1 MLFPEVLYH
10 ADAIAWAAI
19 EVNVQENP
27 TLVVELHAVLQIEN
41 EHCVRGFDLEKPF
54 IEPPD

>member
-19 EVNVQENP
+19 KVNVQENP
-27 TLVVELHAVLQIEN
+27 TLVVELRAVLQIEN
-41 EHCVRGFDLEKPF
+41 EHGVRGSTLKNLSSSA
-54 IEPPD
+54 PD